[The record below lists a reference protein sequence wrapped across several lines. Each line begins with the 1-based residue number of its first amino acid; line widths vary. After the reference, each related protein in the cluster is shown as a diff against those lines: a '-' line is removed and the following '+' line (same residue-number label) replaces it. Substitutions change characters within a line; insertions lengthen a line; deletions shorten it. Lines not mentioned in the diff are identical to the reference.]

1 MVDHLALLEN
11 QGQQCKSA
19 VFESCR
25 DCYGLQTVA
34 NNFLASGI
42 SLCAISYICFRSPS
56 WQPGVTTDEIDK
68 AAHEAI
74 IDSGAYPS
82 LLGFGGF
89 PKSVSTSINECICNG
104 IPNSRVLKV
113 RFRCQYVLASVDALK

>member
-1 MVDHLALLEN
+1 MI
-11 QGQQCKSA
+11 GM
-19 VFESCR
+19 
-25 DCYGLQTVA
+25 
-34 NNFLASGI
+34 
-42 SLCAISYICFRSPS
+42 LCAIADVSSGPC

-104 IPNSRVLKV
+104 IPNSRALRV
-113 RFRCQYVLASVDALK
+113 RYLYHYGRV

>member
-1 MVDHLALLEN
+1 M
-11 QGQQCKSA
+11 
-19 VFESCR
+19 SCR
-25 DCYGLQTVA
+25 KQ
-34 NNFLASGI
+34 FLLLGSRYVLLLTYA
-42 SLCAISYICFRSPS
+42 C

-104 IPNSRVLKV
+104 IPNSRALKV
-113 RFRCQYVLASVDALK
+113 RFLCQYGCAWIAFGYNVFALLFRRMFYDVLSRMLALRTT